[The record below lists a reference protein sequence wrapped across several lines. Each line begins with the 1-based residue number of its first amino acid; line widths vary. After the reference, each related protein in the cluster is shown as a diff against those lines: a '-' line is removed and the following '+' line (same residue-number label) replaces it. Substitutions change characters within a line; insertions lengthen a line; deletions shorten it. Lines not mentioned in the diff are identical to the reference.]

1 LTILSIVYMCEN
13 GCRFPRVRNNSLN
26 VNTLKTKIKMI
37 EEADL
42 TVIGST
48 LFLKSQVVGLRS
60 TSDRPIAIGIQRE

>member
-1 LTILSIVYMCEN
+1 
-13 GCRFPRVRNNSLN
+13 
-26 VNTLKTKIKMI
+26 MI